1 MQRAL
6 MNTTYLQTK
15 VGEIHALHN
24 KTVEDYG
31 ELVISLNK
39 ECDIFCE
46 IIPSYKISG
55 SLQEGGDSA
64 EGGAGVRKKKEVFNV
79 ERLEYE
85 LLKQYEHFLQ
95 LLRKL
100 YRKKHPEQ
108 QALGSRMV
116 AKLVTGSSAPEF
128 NHNDILLGLAVEFAN
143 CKSTRVAQPCMS
155 ALSELLDGQMIGDA
169 TDHVVSKIL
178 DIVRNQHY
186 AMNPK
191 ILNAFLHIRVAMV
204 DMHRRDLT
212 EERAKNKRLKKEDK
226 ELARQMQKSK
236 ARRDRS
242 ELAAKQTRILHK
254 LFIVYLR
261 VLKASQSCSRAHQTK
276 ILAPALEGLVKF
288 APLVNLELH
297 QQLMVALRD
306 VLDDENASVTTKLH
320 ALVAVSSLAQKDAML
335 EASQWRV
342 DLSHFHEVL
351 FRCIPEALEAP
362 SNDDERKPVTE
373 EEGDVDDAASQGST
387 SSAGSLSSQ
396 AFSIAASMAQAN
408 FVKANAA
415 REWTYRVG
423 LVLRTVDLL
432 VLSQKHLPLTRVTA
446 FVRRLMQCTAS
457 CPPHIAMSILSLCH
471 RLGLRYPNATSVMVG
486 GSDNVIGGRGTY
498 NPDAEETSG
507 SHAECSFSWEINIH
521 RRSYHP
527 TLRSISET
535 FVAHYHRLAKFVPG
549 QPPVISK
556 ALDALGPYEV
566 LDNYNPALGDIKP
579 EAPLPGALRKG
590 RNANNKRDRED
601 GEDEKEKPA
610 VTEKK
615 PAGGND
621 KKKDFRKK

>member
-1 MQRAL
+1 MAMQRAL
-6 MNTTYLQTK
+6 MNTSYLQSK
-15 VGEIHALHN
+15 VGELHALHA

-31 ELVISLNK
+31 ELVVSLNK

-46 IIPSYKISG
+46 IIPSYKISA
-55 SLQEGGDSA
+55 SLQEGGDA
-64 EGGAGVRKKKEVFNV
+64 EGGTGVRKKKEVFNV
-79 ERLEYE
+79 ERLEHE
-85 LLKQYEHFLQ
+85 MLKQYEHFLQ

-100 YRKKHPEQ
+100 YKKKHPEQ

-116 AKLVTGSSAPEF
+116 AKLVTGSSASEF
-128 NHNDILLGLAVEFAN
+128 NHCDILLGLAVEFAN

-155 ALSELLDGQMIGDA
+155 ALAELLDGQMIGDA
-169 TDHVVSKIL
+169 TDAIVSRIL
-178 DIVRNQHY
+178 DIVRNQQY

-191 ILNAFLHIRVAMV
+191 ILNALLHIRVAMV

-212 EERAKNKRLKKEDK
+212 EEKAKNKRLKKEDK

-254 LFIVYLR
+254 LFVVYLR
-261 VLKASQSCSRAHQTK
+261 VLKASQTCSRAHQTK

-288 APLVNLELH
+288 APLVNMELH
-297 QQLMVALRD
+297 QQLMAALRD

-320 ALVAVSSLAQKDAML
+320 ALVAVSALAQKDAML
-335 EASQWRV
+335 ESSQWRV
-342 DLSHFHEVL
+342 DLSHFHEIL
-351 FRCIPEALEAP
+351 FRCIPEALRAP
-362 SNDDERKPVTE
+362 SNDDDECKKPAAE
-373 EEGDVDDAASQGST
+373 EEGEVDDTASQGST
-387 SSAGSLSSQ
+387 SSAGSLSST

-432 VLSQKHLPLTRVTA
+432 VLSQKHLPLVRVSA

-457 CPPHIAMSILSLCH
+457 CPPHITMSIMSLCH
-471 RLGLRYPNATSVMVG
+471 RLGLRYPSTTCIMVG

-498 NPDAEETSG
+498 NPDAEDTSG
-507 SHAECSFSWEINIH
+507 SHAECSFSWEVNIH

-535 FVAHYHRLAKFVPG
+535 FAAHYHRLSKYVPG

-566 LDNYNPALGDIKP
+566 LENYNPSMGDIKP
-579 EAPLPGALRKG
+579 DPPLPGALKKG
-590 RNANNKRDRED
+590 RKAKRERE
-601 GEDEKEKPA
+601 EAEAKNDE
-610 VTEKK
+610 
-615 PAGGND
+615 
-621 KKKDFRKK
+621 